1 MALKYFKY
9 QNKNDKN
16 QKAYLKWYGRAVY
29 DECVDIE
36 RIADMMQEN
45 CTVKRADI
53 LAVLSELG
61 PTMKKFMEESKSVK
75 LPYLGTFKYG
85 ISTEGAESE
94 SDFTAQNVK
103 KVRVLFQPITS
114 CEAGGKTVQEMTRGV
129 RVREYKNVEPG
140 ESSSSSGGDGG
151 LTPVEPEEP

>member
-1 MALKYFKY
+1 MAQYFKKY
-9 QNKNDKN
+9 QNNVRDSKMFG
-16 QKAYLKWYGRAVY
+16 KWYGRAVTLRTV
-29 DECVDIE
+29 EVE
-36 RIADMMQEN
+36 ELAAQMQDN

-114 CEAGGKTVQEMTRGV
+114 REAGGKTVQEMTRSV
-129 RVREYKNVEPG
+129 KVREYKNVEPG
-140 ESSSSSGGDGG
+140 ESSSSSGGGG

>member
-16 QKAYLKWYGRAVY
+16 EKAYLKWYGRAVY

-114 CEAGGKTVQEMTRGV
+114 REAGGKTVQEICVIGIPAAAEIVATHKDYDRIPRLHYPLGV
-129 RVREYKNVEPG
+129 RQ
-140 ESSSSSGGDGG
+140 G
-151 LTPVEPEEP
+151 L